1 MELKLNSYNIFEL
14 GEEISQKLHENGVT
28 KMSEFIINVNDDE
41 LRKIDE
47 DLYYRNNLDGNDFKP
62 TEGKILVTFDNLI
75 IKIKAEKEN
84 S

>member
-14 GEEISQKLHENGVT
+14 GEDISQKLHENGVT
-28 KMSEFIINVNDDE
+28 KMSEFIINVKEDE

-47 DLYYRNNLDGNDFKP
+47 DLYYRNNPDGNDFKP